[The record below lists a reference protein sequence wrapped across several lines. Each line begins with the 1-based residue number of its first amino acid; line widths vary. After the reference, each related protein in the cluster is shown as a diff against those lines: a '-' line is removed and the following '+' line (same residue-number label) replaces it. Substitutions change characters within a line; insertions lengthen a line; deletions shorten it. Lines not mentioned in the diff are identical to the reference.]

1 MAWYRIG
8 DKPLSEPML
17 TRFNDAHICSTRG
30 RWVNIYLRSFTNMH
44 FKTHWE
50 MWTHRHHH
58 DDVIKWKHFP
68 RYWPFVRGILRSP
81 VNSSHKGQWRGAL
94 IFSLNCARINGW
106 VNNGEAG
113 DFRRHRAHHGVA
125 VMFYE
130 YPINVSKPQLLTWK
144 LDSGRFHLQ
153 YSQLQWSLWRHQMET
168 FSTLLTICAGNSPV
182 SGQWRGALMFS
193 LIYTR
198 INGWVNYGEARL
210 VIWGAVEPI
219 ITSL

>member
-1 MAWYRIG
+1 MMTSSNGNIFRVTGHLCGEFYGPRWIPHTKASDAELWY
-8 DKPLSEPML
+8 
-17 TRFNDAHICSTRG
+17 
-30 RWVNIYLRSFTNMH
+30 
-44 FKTHWE
+44 
-50 MWTHRHHH
+50 
-58 DDVIKWKHFP
+58 
-68 RYWPFVRGILRSP
+68 
-81 VNSSHKGQWRGAL
+81 
-94 IFSLNCARINGW
+94 W

-113 DFRRHRAHHGVA
+113 DLRRHRAHYGVA

-168 FSTLLTICAGNSPV
+168 FSTLLAICARNSPV
-182 SGQWRGALMFS
+182 SGQWRGAWMFS
-193 LIYTR
+193 LIYAR
-198 INGWVNYGEARL
+198 INGWVNNGEARL